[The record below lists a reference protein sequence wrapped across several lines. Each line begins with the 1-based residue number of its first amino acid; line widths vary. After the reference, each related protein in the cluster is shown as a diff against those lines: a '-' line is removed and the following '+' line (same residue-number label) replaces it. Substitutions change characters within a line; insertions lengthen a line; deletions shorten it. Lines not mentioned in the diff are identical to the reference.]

1 MNGRPNGANA
11 LPNARNDQHLREWM
25 DRHGNLPID
34 QKLRALDNE
43 PGFRELPAQTQQKM
57 RDELVRLNNMPA
69 AARNQRIA
77 ENERLEQLSEAQRQ
91 QVRST
96 IGQLTQQ
103 MGGLP
108 PDRQRAV
115 KRAFR
120 DLRTLPPNQRQQ
132 YMNSPAYRAQFSDP
146 ERNMLG
152 RLMTVEPYI
161 GGRPGESTQ

>member
-77 ENERLEQLSEAQRQ
+77 
-91 QVRST
+91 
-96 IGQLTQQ
+96 
-103 MGGLP
+103 
-108 PDRQRAV
+108 
-115 KRAFR
+115 
-120 DLRTLPPNQRQQ
+120 
-132 YMNSPAYRAQFSDP
+132 
-146 ERNMLG
+146 
-152 RLMTVEPYI
+152 
-161 GGRPGESTQ
+161 